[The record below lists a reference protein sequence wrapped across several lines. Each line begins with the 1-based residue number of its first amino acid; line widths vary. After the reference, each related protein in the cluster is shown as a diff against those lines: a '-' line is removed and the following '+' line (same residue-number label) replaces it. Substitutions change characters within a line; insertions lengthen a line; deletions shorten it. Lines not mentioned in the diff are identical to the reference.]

1 MLTEL
6 HIRHF
11 AIVKSLDIEFNQG
24 MTAIT
29 GETGAGK
36 SIALDALSLCL
47 GSRAEASL
55 VRPGCDKAEISA
67 CFSVTS
73 GSAVADWLSEH
84 DLDAEDECVLRRVIN
99 KDGRSKAW
107 INGSPVPLSMQK
119 SLAPLLVNIHG
130 QHEHQ
135 LLTRDEHQL
144 YLLDQFARHQSLIG
158 DTRSCYRQWAETE
171 KQYRQ
176 QEQAKTDREAQRQL
190 LEYQVNELN
199 EFALAEDEF
208 QQLEADHKRLSN
220 HRSLDEASLF
230 ALNALYEGEHN
241 NANGLVQN
249 ASLRLKEA
257 CDMDPQ
263 LGTINQLLQ
272 QAMVHIEEAAL
283 ELRHYQEQI
292 NVDSAELDT
301 IEQRMT
307 QALKLAKKH
316 QCPAADLYALHQRLQ
331 QELAEL
337 IATDEASEQL
347 AEQRQILR
355 DQYRKQA
362 KKLSESRQR
371 AATQLSEKITS
382 AMQKLNMPHGRFEI
396 DIEHQQQAPATAK
409 GTDLVQFQVTANP
422 GQPLQPL
429 NKVASGGELSRIS
442 LAIQVMSAT
451 QKTVPTMM
459 FDEVDVGV
467 SGPTAA
473 VVGSMLR
480 ELGQQCQIICVTH
493 LPQVAAKAHQQLQVT
508 KSTNGKDTE
517 TQVLALDKEQRV
529 VELARLLGG
538 DKVTDLT
545 KANAKELL
553 AS

>member
-11 AIVKSLDIEFNQG
+11 AIVKSLDIEFRRG

-67 CFSVTS
+67 CFV
-73 GSAVADWLSEH
+73 VADDSPAAEWLKDNE
-84 DLDAEDECVLRRVIN
+84 LDADGECLLRRVIN

-119 SLAPLLVNIHG
+119 ALAPLLVNIHG

-135 LLTRDEHQL
+135 LLSKDEHQL
-144 YLLDQFARHQSLIG
+144 QVLDQYARHQSLLLQ
-158 DTRSCYRQWAETE
+158 TRDLYKQWAQVE
-171 KQYRQ
+171 KNYRQ
-176 QEQAKTDREAQRQL
+176 QQQAKADQQAQRQL
-190 LEYQVNELN
+190 LEYQVQELN
-199 EFALAEDEF
+199 EFALAEGEF
-208 QQLEADHKRLSN
+208 EQLEADHKRLSN
-220 HRSLDEASLF
+220 HRTLKEASLF

-241 NANGLVQN
+241 NANGLVQSA
-249 ASLRLKEA
+249 ASRIQEA
-257 CDMDPQ
+257 ADMDAQ
-263 LGTINQLLQ
+263 LGDIDKLLQ

-283 ELRHYQEQI
+283 ELRHYQDQMTLDGGELEQLE
-292 NVDSAELDT
+292 A
-301 IEQRMT
+301 RMT

-316 QCPAADLYALHQRLQ
+316 QCAPTELYQLHQRLV
-331 QELAEL
+331 QELAQL
-337 IATDEASEQL
+337 KANDEAGEQL
-347 AEQRQILR
+347 AEQRQQLR
-355 DQYRKQA
+355 QQYRQQA
-362 KKLSESRQR
+362 KQLSDSRLR
-371 AATQLSEKITS
+371 AAQELSEKITQ
-382 AMQKLNMPHGRFEI
+382 AMQQLNMPHGRFEI
-396 DIEHQQQAPATAK
+396 TLEHQDSAPATAQ
-409 GTDLVQFQVTANP
+409 GTDKVQFQVTANP

-429 NKVASGGELSRIS
+429 SKVASGGELSRIS

-451 QKTVPTMM
+451 QQTVPTMM

-480 ELGQQCQIICVTH
+480 ELGLQCQIICVTH
-493 LPQVAAKAHQQLQVT
+493 LPQVAAKAHQQLQVA
-508 KSTNGKDTE
+508 KQINGQKTE
-517 TQVLALDKEQRV
+517 TQVTALDSDQRV
-529 VELARLLGG
+529 IELARLLGG
-538 DKVTDLT
+538 DKVTDLA
-545 KANAKELL
+545 KANAKEML
-553 AS
+553 AC

>member
-144 YLLDQFARHQSLIG
+144 YLLDQFARHQSLID

>member
-11 AIVKSLDIEFNQG
+11 AIVKSLDIEFRNG

-47 GSRAEASL
+47 GSRADASL
-55 VRPGCDKAEISA
+55 VRPGCDKAEITA
-67 CFSVTS
+67 CF
-73 GSAVADWLSEH
+73 AVAKDSPAARWLAEQ
-84 DLDAEDECVLRRVIN
+84 DLDAEDECVLRRIIN

-107 INGSPVPLSMQK
+107 INGSPVPLAQQK

-144 YLLDQFARHQSLIG
+144 HLLDQFARHNHLLEA
-158 DTRSCYRQWAETE
+158 TKAHYRQWADTE

-176 QEQAKTDREAQRQL
+176 QQQAKADREAQRQL
-190 LEYQVNELN
+190 LEYQVGELD
-199 EFALAEDEF
+199 EFALAEGEF
-208 QQLEADHKRLSN
+208 EQLEADHKRLSN

-241 NANGLVQN
+241 NANGLVQS
-249 ASLRLKEA
+249 AAQRLQEA
-257 CDMDPQ
+257 VDMDPQ
-263 LGTINQLLQ
+263 LGSINELLQ

-283 ELRHYQEQI
+283 ELRHYQDQMHI
-292 NVDSAELDT
+292 DSAELET

-316 QCPAADLYALHQRLQ
+316 QCSAAELYPLHQQLKSELQ
-331 QELAEL
+331 TL

-347 AEQRQILR
+347 AEQRQTLR
-355 DQYRKQA
+355 QAYREQA
-362 KKLSESRQR
+362 KKLFDSRQR
-371 AATQLSEKITS
+371 AANQLSDKITS
-382 AMQKLNMPHGRFEI
+382 AMQQLNMPHGRFEI
-396 DIEHQQQAPATAK
+396 SVDHDNQAPATAK
-409 GTDLVQFQVTANP
+409 GTDQVQFLVSANP
-422 GQPLQPL
+422 GQPLQPIS
-429 NKVASGGELSRIS
+429 KVASGGELSRIS

-451 QKTVPTMM
+451 QQTVPTMM

-480 ELGQQCQIICVTH
+480 ELGGQCQIICVTH
-493 LPQVAAKAHQQLQVT
+493 LPQVAAKAHQQLQVAKHT
-508 KSTNGKDTE
+508 DGKE
-517 TQVLALDKEQRV
+517 TQTDVRALNNDERV

>member
-11 AIVKSLDIEFNQG
+11 AIVKKLDIEFTNG

-67 CFSVTS
+67 CFSVAED
-73 GSAVADWLSEH
+73 SAAAQWLQQQE
-84 DLDAEDECVLRRVIN
+84 LDAENECVLRRVIS
-99 KDGRSKAW
+99 KDGRSRAW
-107 INGSPVPLSMQK
+107 INGSPVPLAQQK
-119 SLAPLLVNIHG
+119 ALAPLLVNIHG

-135 LLTRDEHQL
+135 LLTRDDHQL
-144 YLLDQFARHQSLIG
+144 LLLDSFARHQQLIEQ
-158 DTRSCYRQWAETE
+158 TAHTYRQWAATE
-171 KQYRQ
+171 KQFRQ
-176 QEQAKTDREAQRQL
+176 QQQAKDDRVAQQQL
-190 LEYQVNELN
+190 LEYQVQELD
-199 EFALAEDEF
+199 EFALQEGEF
-208 QQLEADHKRLSN
+208 EQLEADHKRLSN
-220 HRSLDEASLF
+220 SRSLSESSLF

-249 ASLRLKEA
+249 ALSRLQEA
-257 CDMDPQ
+257 AEIDKQ
-263 LGTINQLLQ
+263 LVPVTELMQ

-283 ELRHYQEQI
+283 ELRHYQEAI
-292 NVDSAELDT
+292 DVDGSELDQL
-301 IEQRMT
+301 EQRMT

-316 QCPAADLYALHQRLQ
+316 QLAPAQLYQYHQQLKQQLADLHAADEQN
-331 QELAEL
+331 
-337 IATDEASEQL
+337 EQL
-347 AEQRQILR
+347 AEQRQQLR
-355 DQYRKQA
+355 EAYRKQA
-362 KKLSESRQR
+362 KQLSKSRQQ
-371 AATQLSEKITS
+371 AAQQLSDKITQ
-382 AMQKLNMPHGRFEI
+382 AMQQLNMPHGRFAI
-396 DIEHQQQAPATAK
+396 AVEHSDSAPATAK
-409 GTDLVQFQVTANP
+409 GTDHIEFQVTANP

-429 NKVASGGELSRIS
+429 SKVASGGELSRIS
-442 LAIQVMSAT
+442 LAIQVMSAS
-451 QKTVPTMM
+451 QQTVPTMM

-493 LPQVAAKAHQQLQVT
+493 LPQVAAKANQQLQVS
-508 KSTNGKDTE
+508 KQTNGKETE
-517 TQVLALDKEQRV
+517 TQVTPLDKNQRV
-529 VELARLLGG
+529 IELARLLGG

-545 KANAKELL
+545 KANAQELL